1 MILGEPSIKLDGGY
15 LDVMEAIKR
24 RRSVRRFKSDPVG
37 EEDLQKILN
46 AARWAPSAGNMQ
58 PLELVIVKDEEVK
71 QRLARAALDQTFIA
85 EAPVVI
91 VVCAN
96 VPRTT
101 RRYGHRGTKLYVIQD
116 TAAATQNI
124 HLAAYSL
131 GYSTCWVGA
140 YDDKE
145 VARAIEVPESVR
157 PLAIIPLG
165 KPAEEPSP
173 PSRLPLDEI
182 VHENRF

>member
-15 LDVMEAIKR
+15 LDVMEAIKG
-24 RRSVRRFKSDPVG
+24 RRSVRRFKSDPVR
-37 EEDLQKILN
+37 EEDLQKILD

-58 PLELVIVKDEEVK
+58 PLELVVVKDEEVK
-71 QRLARAALDQTFIA
+71 QRLAIAALDQPFIA

-96 VPRTT
+96 VPSTT
-101 RRYGHRGTKLYVIQD
+101 TRYGHRGVRLYVVQD
-116 TAAATQNI
+116 TAAAAQKI

-131 GYSTCWVGA
+131 GYSTCWIGA
-140 YDDKE
+140 YDDEE
-145 VARAIEVPESVR
+145 VAKVIKVPESVR

-165 KPAEEPSP
+165 RPAEEPGP